1 MIGFFLGGFFFPVG
15 CPPIRLKLN
24 CCMVSFLSSM
34 YHLNIIYVAQH
45 SAFERHRLAN
55 FRPIFVKYESHGDL
69 KFSILSI
76 CVEL

>member
-1 MIGFFLGGFFFPVG
+1 
-15 CPPIRLKLN
+15 
-24 CCMVSFLSSM
+24 M

-55 FRPIFVKYESHGDL
+55 FRPILVKYESHGDL

-76 CVEL
+76 CVEF